1 MKNSEVNRN
10 TEEEEKEEQKLIAS
24 VYGYQST
31 SVLSVALGND
41 TKPHILLASGFSFY
55 NVHLSVSGYILD

>member
-10 TEEEEKEEQKLIAS
+10 TEEEEKEEQKLNAS

-41 TKPHILLASGFSFY
+41 T
-55 NVHLSVSGYILD
+55 